1 MKNINK
7 YIKESIATSGVLVK
21 SKNELIKTIKDS
33 LDKGVV
39 DLNFI
44 GTSKITDMSSLFY
57 KGVELA
63 KYDKSIQE
71 TIDIS
76 EWDTS
81 NVNNMSDMFAYAK
94 YFNCD
99 LSKFDTTKVKS
110 MDGMF
115 YNCEK
120 FNCDLSNWD
129 VDNVETMRNMFNGCL
144 QFNSDLSD
152 WNVTKVDDMDSMFE
166 GCTRFEGNGLEGW
179 DVSNV
184 QSMDY
189 MFMKCLAF
197 NVDLSD
203 WNVSEDV
210 DQHNMFTRCQLLER
224 YGNLPDWWI
233 ENPDRMDDEEDYEEE
248 DDEDD
253 DF

>member
-44 GTSKITDMSSLFY
+44 DTSKITDMSSLFY

-94 YFNCD
+94 Y
-99 LSKFDTTKVKS
+99 
-110 MDGMF
+110 
-115 YNCEK
+115 

-189 MFMKCLAF
+189 MFMKCLVF

>member
-44 GTSKITDMSSLFY
+44 DTSKITDMSSLFY

-81 NVNNMSDMFAYAK
+81 NVTNMSDMFAYAK

-120 FNCDLSNWD
+120 FNCDLSN
-129 VDNVETMRNMFNGCL
+129 
-144 QFNSDLSD
+144 
-152 WNVTKVDDMDSMFE
+152 
-166 GCTRFEGNGLEGW
+166 
-179 DVSNV
+179 
-184 QSMDY
+184 
-189 MFMKCLAF
+189 
-197 NVDLSD
+197 
-203 WNVSEDV
+203 
-210 DQHNMFTRCQLLER
+210 
-224 YGNLPDWWI
+224 
-233 ENPDRMDDEEDYEEE
+233 
-248 DDEDD
+248 
-253 DF
+253 